1 MYFVLMNIIN
11 ANYPLRI
18 GTTVF
23 LMIFLIEILLLCYM
37 YFVQLLL

>member
-23 LMIFLIEILLLCYM
+23 LMIFLIEILQLCNIN
-37 YFVQLLL
+37 FVRILS